1 MSTNTPGGEQRHA
14 WAGRLAWSIWIG
26 IVLVMAI
33 AAWLVFLSRGYGETP
48 GLMPPFERL
57 PFFLGY
63 LAFATVGA
71 LIAARQP
78 RNPVGWLFLAN
89 GVIADA
95 GGFAEGY
102 WRYALLVRPGELP
115 GGMLML
121 WVNTRPYDFGTI
133 FELLL
138 FLLFP
143 TGRPL
148 TRRWWLAGA
157 LVIIGG
163 LTQAIA
169 AALLPMPLDPSVPIM
184 NPLGLAGAAPLL
196 QRASGLGAA
205 LVILGS
211 LAIIVSLLM
220 RLRRARGIERQQVKL
235 LIPALAVYMAA
246 QIAVIYTVSRPW
258 EGFSPATNLA
268 FIAQVLGSL
277 LVAGAAGVA
286 ILRHHLFDIDLIIR
300 RTLVY
305 AVVTATLGAIYF
317 GAVVALQSLF
327 VRLTGQESALA
338 VVASTLAIAGLFQ
351 PLRRGVQAIVDRRFD
366 RTRYDARLV
375 LEQFAARA
383 QREADLDTLSADLVA
398 TVDEALKPEQ
408 VTLWLTRR

>member
-1 MSTNTPGGEQRHA
+1 M
-14 WAGRLAWSIWIG
+14 L
-26 IVLVMAI
+26 LMAV
-33 AAWLVFLSRGYGETP
+33 AVWLTFLCRGYGETS
-48 GLMPPFERL
+48 GLMPPFERSL
-57 PFFLGY
+57 IFIPGY
-63 LAFATVGA
+63 IAFTTVGA
-71 LIAARQP
+71 LIAARKP
-78 RNPVGWLFLAN
+78 HNPVGWLFLASS
-89 GVIADA
+89 ATSDA
-95 GGFAEGY
+95 GWFAEGY
-102 WRYALLVRPGELP
+102 WRYALLVRQGELP
-115 GGMLML
+115 GGMVML
-121 WVNTRPYDFGTI
+121 WVNTRPYTLSSI
-133 FELLL
+133 CELLL
-138 FLLFP
+138 LLLFP

-157 LVIIGG
+157 LVILGA
-163 LTQAIA
+163 LTQVITQ
-169 AALLPMPLDPSVPIM
+169 ALLPVPLDPSMLII
-184 NPLGLAGAAPLL
+184 NPLGLPEAAGFL
-196 QRASGLGAA
+196 QRASDLGAA

-211 LAIIVSLLM
+211 LATILSLLL
-220 RLRRARGIERQQVKL
+220 RLRRARGVERQQVKL
-235 LIPALAVYMAA
+235 LIPALVVYMAA

-305 AVVTATLGAIYF
+305 AIVTATLGAIYF
-317 GAVVALQSLF
+317 GAVVLLQALF

-338 VVASTLAIAGLFQ
+338 VVASTLAIAALFQ

-375 LEQFAARA
+375 LEQFAVRA
-383 QREADLDTLSADLVA
+383 QREADLDTLSTDLLA